1 MILWKNEVENDKK
14 ISNGGRDYMRE
25 FVKINLKNIF
35 MTTHFLGHAG
45 VEKKKSELN
54 DERKCFD

>member
-45 VEKKKSELN
+45 VEKKKI
-54 DERKCFD
+54 RVK